1 MLSEMK
7 IGDNSGLFW
16 GLSVKSANGSI
27 QKKKSLNH
35 IFDKPEQMFA
45 SSVAN
50 FAKVSNLLGLT

>member
-1 MLSEMK
+1 MK

-27 QKKKSLNH
+27 QKKSINH

-45 SSVAN
+45 SSVAK
-50 FAKVSNLLGLT
+50 FAKVSNFLGLT